1 MMWVLLV
8 AVFLLGLAAAF
19 VGVMIT
25 VISQEDMDERRRWD
39 SSRKDR
45 K

>member
-39 SSRKDR
+39 FSRRDR

>member
-25 VISQEDMDERRRWD
+25 VISQEDLVERRRWD
-39 SSRKDR
+39 SNREDR
-45 K
+45 R